1 MKNTVLL
8 HHFYVD
14 NSVFA
19 LQQCFLIGFVFSSHV
34 VRFRALKTAP
44 GFLLR
49 ISSQDLIYVFSK
61 LHTFP
66 SPSPR

>member
-1 MKNTVLL
+1 MYAKVLFISGCTRYRLKVGYTSMKNTVLL

-19 LQQCFLIGFVFSSHV
+19 LQQCFLIGFVFSFHV

-44 GFLLR
+44 GFLA
-49 ISSQDLIYVFSK
+49 
-61 LHTFP
+61 
-66 SPSPR
+66 

>member
-19 LQQCFLIGFVFSSHV
+19 LQQCFLIGFVFSFHV

-44 GFLLR
+44 GFLA
-49 ISSQDLIYVFSK
+49 
-61 LHTFP
+61 
-66 SPSPR
+66 